1 MLEVRQ
7 RTTVRTLQKG
17 EVLLRIGEPVSHA
30 FLVGNGVLRVARAA
44 GAGLETTGFLQS
56 DDWLMYCFDSE
67 PATSMLEV
75 SAACTTAVYA
85 IPHDVAFRGVAS
97 TPEVALLALEL
108 TLARHARQY
117 AQIYVSSGQVSPR
130 RAVGLAL
137 ADLAHRRAGAR
148 PFVEKVI
155 SQEMLADFTNL
166 SREAVNRAIREFRDT
181 GWVIKT
187 ELGLELTA
195 EFEDILRRAEPLPP
209 AAPAAPT
216 ATATPATPK
225 APATPGALAASATA
239 LPMCAAATPS
249 SCRAAENSPGT
260 CRVGESGPG
269 ACGAG
274 ERPAADQALEGAPCR

>member
-1 MLEVRQ
+1 MLANKLINALPANIMLEVRQ

-130 RAVGLAL
+130 RACSTVRQVRQRQANGAPSS
-137 ADLAHRRAGAR
+137 RRAALRG
-148 PFVEKVI
+148 K
-155 SQEMLADFTNL
+155 SHL
-166 SREAVNRAIREFRDT
+166 SRNA
-181 GWVIKT
+181 G
-187 ELGLELTA
+187 GLHQ
-195 EFEDILRRAEPLPP
+195 PL
-209 AAPAAPT
+209 A
-216 ATATPATPK
+216 
-225 APATPGALAASATA
+225 
-239 LPMCAAATPS
+239 
-249 SCRAAENSPGT
+249 
-260 CRVGESGPG
+260 
-269 ACGAG
+269 
-274 ERPAADQALEGAPCR
+274 